1 MGRRS
6 ASLAGGSPIGSGEG
20 GGTGLTRG
28 GAVARRLVSRGW
40 ASSLLRRIAAE
51 RGRGLALVYHR
62 VGASGSHVIP
72 TISEE
77 LFARQLA
84 LMTELGQIV
93 PAEELLRP
101 RRSDSVRFALTF
113 DDDYSSHRERV
124 LPILLDRRV
133 PATFF
138 LSGRSVF
145 GLPRY
150 SFEVIDDLLATG
162 SVPKLERALGIEASD
177 AETLL
182 ALCAA
187 DPSIAKRVEEF
198 SQSPPEHLK
207 TKDVAAMVAGG
218 MTIGFHTL
226 EHPDLTSLSDADLAR
241 AVEHGRDDIETV
253 AGVTIRL
260 FAYPYG
266 RTDERVSEAVARAG
280 YTAAF
285 TGVPGPLTG
294 RTRPYQVP
302 RWEPGPLDERAFVA
316 EMAIRL
322 SRAVHEE
329 TS

>member
-1 MGRRS
+1 
-6 ASLAGGSPIGSGEG
+6 
-20 GGTGLTRG
+20 LTRG
-28 GAVARRLVSRGW
+28 GAVARRLASRGW
-40 ASSLLRRIAAE
+40 ANSLLRRIAAE
-51 RGRGLALVYHR
+51 RGRGLVLVYHR
-62 VGASGSHVIP
+62 VGASGSHVVP

-77 LFARQLA
+77 LFTHQLT
-84 LMTELGQIV
+84 LLTELGPIV

-101 RRSDSVRFALTF
+101 ERSDSVRFALTF
-113 DDDYSSHRERV
+113 DDDYRSHREQV
-124 LPILLDRRV
+124 LPILLENRV

-138 LSGRSVF
+138 LSGRSLF

-162 SVPKLERALGIEASD
+162 SLTKLERTLGIEASD
-177 AETLL
+177 GETLL

-187 DPSIAKRVEEF
+187 DPSVAKRVEEF
-198 SQSPPEHLK
+198 SQMPPEHLK
-207 TKDVAAMVAGG
+207 ATDVAAMVAAG

-226 EHPDLTSLSDADLAR
+226 EHPDLPSLSDADLAL
-241 AVEHGRDDIETV
+241 AVARGRDDIESA

-280 YTAAF
+280 YAAAF
-285 TGVPGPLTG
+285 TGVPGPVTG

-316 EMAIRL
+316 EIAIRL
-322 SRAVHEE
+322 NRAVHEE
-329 TS
+329 TT